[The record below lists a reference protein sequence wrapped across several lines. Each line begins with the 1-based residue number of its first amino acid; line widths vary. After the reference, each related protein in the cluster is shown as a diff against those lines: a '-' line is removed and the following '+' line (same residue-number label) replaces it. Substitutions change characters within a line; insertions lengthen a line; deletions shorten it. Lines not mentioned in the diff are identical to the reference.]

1 LEALKELSTFF
12 TENTLNS
19 RRNLRSKIE
28 RRSLTINEEFL
39 AAFKQVKG
47 SLDDVYQ
54 DVLAMNTA
62 VQSMTNRLQA
72 TKAQTSQLLE
82 QTTKLQNERFR
93 SYVDANN
100 EAIQKNLLLVR
111 VIHLKSETYCS
122 ALFPV
127 KRYPCNKK

>member
-39 AAFKQVKG
+39 AAFKQVKD

-82 QTTKLQNERFR
+82 QTTKLQNERFFILISIR
-93 SYVDANN
+93 
-100 EAIQKNLLLVR
+100 IK
-111 VIHLKSETYCS
+111 
-122 ALFPV
+122 
-127 KRYPCNKK
+127 KRFTIKEFIARTCHTF

>member
-1 LEALKELSTFF
+1 LKELSTFF

-93 SYVDANN
+93 SYIDTNN

-111 VIHLKSETYCS
+111 VIHLKSEIYCS